1 MARAAIEDHIL
12 KGLLPKKMKVLS
24 FAKPVRLFLLWTKK

>member
-12 KGLLPKKMKVLS
+12 KGLLPKKMKV
-24 FAKPVRLFLLWTKK
+24 FVIC